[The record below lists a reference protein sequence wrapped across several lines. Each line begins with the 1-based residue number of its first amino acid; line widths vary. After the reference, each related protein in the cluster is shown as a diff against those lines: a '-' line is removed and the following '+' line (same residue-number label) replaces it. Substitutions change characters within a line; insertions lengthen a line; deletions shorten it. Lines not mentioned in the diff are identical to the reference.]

1 MPILV
6 LDDDA
11 AIRVL
16 HAKVLGRAGH
26 EVDTGDNGDAGWKAL
41 QAKQY
46 DLLITDNDM
55 PKMSGEELIQK
66 IRSESMVLP
75 IILATGSPPTTVE
88 PLQLAAV
95 LLKPFTAEQLLDT
108 VKEVLQGRRPPE
120 KPLSEPPASSA
131 MTANE

>member
-6 LDDDA
+6 LDDDE

-16 HAKVLGRAGH
+16 HARMLGRAGH

-75 IILATGSPPTTVE
+75 IILASG
-88 PLQLAAV
+88 
-95 LLKPFTAEQLLDT
+95 
-108 VKEVLQGRRPPE
+108 
-120 KPLSEPPASSA
+120 
-131 MTANE
+131 